1 MKSLSGMDKRT
12 VAELLEYI
20 LQSIDLIQ
28 KRTDGIT
35 KSDDFL
41 KDDRGLEKLD
51 AVSMRLQSIGEAIKS
66 IHKQNKAVLIA
77 AADEEYWSGIVRL
90 REIIS
95 HHYIDID
102 SEIIFDVCQNELD
115 ELKQVIKQCLA
126 ASLTKP

>member
-1 MKSLSGMDKRT
+1 MDKRT